1 MSDWK
6 MCDSKINQLI
16 LLISSKKTA
25 KYEVNTCMLITD
37 DLGEQR
43 PLVNGVNYLPLYDYS
58 NNSLSMLRVMVLY
71 KFAMWKKNPWFTAE
85 GFTHCRL
92 QVVYNDGNL
101 VKCSTKMFSIVKK
114 LLKKTTTSNEYR
126 RSVILWPIN

>member
-1 MSDWK
+1 

-43 PLVNGVNYLPLYDYS
+43 QLVNGVNYLPLYDYS
-58 NNSLSMLRVMVLY
+58 NNSLNMLRVMVLY
-71 KFAMWKKNPWFTAE
+71 KFAM
-85 GFTHCRL
+85 
-92 QVVYNDGNL
+92 
-101 VKCSTKMFSIVKK
+101 
-114 LLKKTTTSNEYR
+114 
-126 RSVILWPIN
+126 